1 MHEIEVEN
9 QVNQEI
15 LKEGLIRESNSPYI
29 SPTWVVSKKL
39 DPSGEQKYRVVN
51 DFRKLNEITISD
63 RYPMPNI
70 DEILGKLGQCQY
82 LTTIYLAKGFHQIE
96 MDQDSIQKTAFSTKS
111 GHYEYVRMPFGLR
124 NAPSTFQRCMNNI
137 LRPLLY
143 KHCLVYL
150 DDIIVFSSSLD
161 EHLNSLQLVFNK
173 R

>member
-1 MHEIEVEN
+1 
-9 QVNQEI
+9 
-15 LKEGLIRESNSPYI
+15 
-29 SPTWVVSKKL
+29 
-39 DPSGEQKYRVVN
+39 
-51 DFRKLNEITISD
+51 
-63 RYPMPNI
+63 MPNI

-124 NAPSTFQRCMNNI
+124 NAPATFQRCMNNI

-173 R
+173 LSEAKIKLQLNKCKYPLGRFLSNALEVILLGMRKNRRTHLLNICKYDSHRTILLLRKKPVK